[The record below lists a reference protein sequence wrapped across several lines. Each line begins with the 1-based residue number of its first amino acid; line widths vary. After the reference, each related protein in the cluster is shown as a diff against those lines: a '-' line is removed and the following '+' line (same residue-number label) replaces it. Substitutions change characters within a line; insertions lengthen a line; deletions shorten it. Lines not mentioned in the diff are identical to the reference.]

1 MCLPALGSSPTAAVL
16 AAPTRRRCPRLL
28 LSARAWQP
36 SRAGTYRPAAA
47 VWPVPFAPGGAINGL
62 NLDRVCGEVQVA
74 QDAAHDWAVRGV
86 EVANVVQESA
96 TDARRGVADDVER
109 GTVEGLVVALE

>member
-1 MCLPALGSSPTAAVL
+1 MPSGIGFVAHGGCSRGANAMSVP
-16 AAPTRRRCPRLL
+16 APTLEREGVAALTSGNVP
-28 LSARAWQP
+28 
-36 SRAGTYRPAAA
+36 AGGDGLAGALRPLA
-47 VWPVPFAPGGAINGL
+47 VRSTDSIL
-62 NLDRVCGEVQVA
+62 IECGEVQVA

-86 EVANVVQESA
+86 EVANVVQESP